1 MPLILPRVPRLK
13 LWLVWLVWL
22 AVAVALLHAKP
33 WGAFGW
39 DEWLACAAPLL
50 LLHPAVRCMDAL
62 SIGLVVSSL
71 AWITAGEPSGGWP
84 ELACLWSVVVAG
96 TAIGYVAR
104 RAEGDM
110 YSQMPNVPYLVD
122 AGDIFFAVLCRE
134 LCRARRH
141 DGSFVVL
148 SVDQHSANPEIS
160 LRSIAELLNSELHAY
175 ADITKVGDR
184 VLALVP
190 ETRGEEH
197 KFLLRRLTTK
207 AVTALGGEIRIG
219 LAGYPKDAL
228 YAEDLIEAADRK
240 RLAGG
245 LARNYGVRDE
255 GEHRQ
260 ASS

>member
-1 MPLILPRVPRLK
+1 MQLILPRVPGLK
-13 LWLVWLVWL
+13 LWLVWL
-22 AVAVALLHAKP
+22 AVAVGLLLAKP

-50 LLHPAVRCMDAL
+50 LLHPVVRCIDAL

-71 AWITAGEPSGGWP
+71 AWITAGEQSGGWP
-84 ELACLWSVVVAG
+84 ELVCLWSVLVAG

-110 YSQMPNVPYLVD
+110 YSQMPIVPYPVD
-122 AGDIFFAVLCRE
+122 ADDIFFVALGRE

-148 SVDQHSANPEIS
+148 SADQHSANPETS
-160 LRSIAELLNSELHAY
+160 LRSVAELFNNELHAY

-190 ETRGEEH
+190 DIREEEH
-197 KFLLRRLTTK
+197 QFLLRRLTTK
-207 AVTALGGEIRIG
+207 AVTTLGGEIRIG
-219 LAGYPKDAL
+219 LARYPQDAL
-228 YAEDLIEAADRK
+228 YVEDLIEAADRT

-245 LARNYGVRDE
+245 LVPIYEARDE

>member
-1 MPLILPRVPRLK
+1 MPLIPPRVPGLK
-13 LWLVWLVWL
+13 LWLVWF

-33 WGAFGW
+33 WGVFGW
-39 DEWLACAAPLL
+39 DEWFACAAPLL
-50 LLHPAVRCMDAL
+50 LLHPAVRRIDAL

-71 AWITAGEPSGGWP
+71 AWIAVGEPSGGWP

-104 RAEGDM
+104 RAVGDM
-110 YSQMPNVPYLVD
+110 YSQMPIVPYPVD
-122 AGDIFFAVLCRE
+122 AGDIFFVALGRE

-148 SVDQHSANPEIS
+148 SVDQHSANPETS
-160 LRSIAELLNSELHAY
+160 LRSVAELFNSELHAY
-175 ADITKVGDR
+175 ADITTVGDR

-190 ETRGEEH
+190 EIREQEH
-197 KFLLRRLTTK
+197 RFLLRRLTAK

-219 LAGYPKDAL
+219 LARYPQDAI
-228 YAEDLIEAADRK
+228 YAEDLIEAADRR
-240 RLAGG
+240 RLAGI
-245 LARNYGVRDE
+245 NGVRDR